1 MKAFLLL
8 ARIGAV
14 LFAVS
19 LAGCASGPAVRT
31 QDVRTL
37 FRDSLF
43 KPPPE
48 HFDPRSIFAVDAPMR
63 HFIAHEIVPLARRK
77 DARQALLDTLS
88 SKLRIDYDTEMTRTA
103 VQTFAAREGNCL
115 SLVIMTAAF
124 AKHLDIRVNYQEVR
138 GFDTWSRDASLVF
151 LNHHVNLVLGR
162 REPRLGLWSEGSA
175 ETPMIVDFL
184 PARQVANAVVRP
196 ISEPTVVAMYLNNR
210 AAEVLARGDIDSAYW
225 FARAALES
233 DPAFSDTA
241 NTLGVIYR
249 RLDQRALA
257 EQAMRYTLDHEPD
270 NVPALSNL
278 TQLLYLEGRDAEAQA
293 VAAKLAEVQRHPPFY
308 FYDLG
313 VAALNDGKY
322 ETAMRYF
329 KKELSRRP
337 YDDQS
342 HFGIALAAAH
352 LGDMPRARKELQE
365 AMANST
371 THEQHELYAAKLR
384 HLKSL

>member
-103 VQTFAAREGNCL
+103 GQTFAAREGNCL

-124 AKHLDIRVNYQEVR
+124 AKHLDIRVN
-138 GFDTWSRDASLVF
+138 
-151 LNHHVNLVLGR
+151 
-162 REPRLGLWSEGSA
+162 
-175 ETPMIVDFL
+175 
-184 PARQVANAVVRP
+184 
-196 ISEPTVVAMYLNNR
+196 
-210 AAEVLARGDIDSAYW
+210 
-225 FARAALES
+225 
-233 DPAFSDTA
+233 
-241 NTLGVIYR
+241 
-249 RLDQRALA
+249 
-257 EQAMRYTLDHEPD
+257 
-270 NVPALSNL
+270 
-278 TQLLYLEGRDAEAQA
+278 
-293 VAAKLAEVQRHPPFY
+293 
-308 FYDLG
+308 
-313 VAALNDGKY
+313 
-322 ETAMRYF
+322 
-329 KKELSRRP
+329 
-337 YDDQS
+337 
-342 HFGIALAAAH
+342 
-352 LGDMPRARKELQE
+352 
-365 AMANST
+365 
-371 THEQHELYAAKLR
+371 
-384 HLKSL
+384 